1 MKKFLTSITLCA
13 IMTSATIPAFA
24 SETAKADD
32 SYLQTVSLD
41 DNIQIAFSQ
50 ESLTEIQNGNGG
62 TVSVTYVDEDGKT
75 QTVPISLTTAEK
87 MSVSVDKDTE
97 GSSEDTAAMVTVT
110 YTDENGAIK
119 TVQAQDLQ
127 TVEMTALEAAQN
139 ISLEKK

>member
-1 MKKFLTSITLCA
+1 
-13 IMTSATIPAFA
+13 
-24 SETAKADD
+24 
-32 SYLQTVSLD
+32 
-41 DNIQIAFSQ
+41 
-50 ESLTEIQNGNGG
+50 
-62 TVSVTYVDEDGKT
+62 
-75 QTVPISLTTAEK
+75 

-127 TVEMTALEAAQN
+127 TVDMTALEAAQN